1 MEFDERSWS
10 RIEDFLPDNAFVR
23 KIVLED
29 LMWFVNRPKKYKSN
43 KEKIE
48 DYIRHLHLKAKPV
61 FDVKPNETK
70 CFASL
75 DIEKLKDVLLIALHS
90 I

>member
-10 RIEDFLPDNAFVR
+10 RIEPFLPNDTLVR
-23 KIVLED
+23 RNVLED
-29 LMWFVNRPKKYKSN
+29 FIWFVNRPKKYKGN
-43 KEKIE
+43 QEKIE

-75 DIEKLKDVLLIALHS
+75 DIEKLKDVLLIAPHS